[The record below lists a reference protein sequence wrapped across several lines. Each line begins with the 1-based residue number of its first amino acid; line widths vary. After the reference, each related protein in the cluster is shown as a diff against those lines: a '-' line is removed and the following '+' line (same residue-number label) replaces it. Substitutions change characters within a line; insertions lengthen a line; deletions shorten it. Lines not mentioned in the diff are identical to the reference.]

1 MLHRIPRTRDTRLVK
16 PLVSG
21 KVFAFALY
29 SFESF

>member
-1 MLHRIPRTRDTRLVK
+1 MLHRIPQTRDTRLVK

-29 SFESF
+29 YF